1 MSDDQKYMKIA
12 LAEAQ
17 KAAELG
23 EIPIGAVLVLDGE
36 IISKAHNMRETW
48 KDATAHAEMIV
59 IREACEKLDRWRL
72 SGATL
77 YVTIEPC
84 PMCAGAIVM
93 SRISR
98 LVYGSPD
105 SKAGAAESLFN
116 VVNNPALN
124 HMVDVVSGVCTE
136 ECTKAMKDF
145 FRKRRIEAK
154 QNKQN

>member
-1 MSDDQKYMKIA
+1 MTDDQKYMQIA

-17 KAAELG
+17 KAADLG
-23 EIPIGAVLVLDGE
+23 EIPIGAVLVIDGE
-36 IISKAHNMRETW
+36 IIAKAHNMRETW

-124 HMVDVVSGVCTE
+124 HMVDVVSGICGE

-145 FRKRRIEAK
+145 FKKRRNEAK
-154 QNKQN
+154 QNSRI

>member
-12 LAEAQ
+12 LSEA
-17 KAAELG
+17 KTAAEIG

-36 IISKAHNMRETW
+36 IIAKAHNMRETW
-48 KDATAHAEMIV
+48 QDATAHAETIV
-59 IREACEKLDRWRL
+59 IREACKKLNRWRL
-72 SGATL
+72 TGATL

-98 LVYGSPD
+98 VVDGSPD

-124 HMVDVVSGVCTE
+124 HMVEVTSGVCSE
-136 ECTKAMKDF
+136 ECTQVMKDF
-145 FRKRRIEAK
+145 FKKRRSD
-154 QNKQN
+154 NKQNNRI

>member
-12 LAEAQ
+12 LSEA
-17 KAAELG
+17 KTAAEIG

-36 IISKAHNMRETW
+36 IIAKAHNMRETW
-48 KDATAHAEMIV
+48 QDATAHAETIV
-59 IREACEKLDRWRL
+59 IREACKKLNRWRL
-72 SGATL
+72 TGATL

-116 VVNNPALN
+116 VVNNTALN
-124 HMVDVVSGVCTE
+124 HMVVVTSGVCSE
-136 ECTKAMKDF
+136 ECTQVMKDF
-145 FRKRRIEAK
+145 FKKRRSD
-154 QNKQN
+154 NKQNNRI

>member
-1 MSDDQKYMKIA
+1 MVDDVTYMKIA
-12 LAEAQ
+12 LSEAH
-17 KAAELG
+17 KAAEIG

-36 IISKAHNMRETW
+36 VIAKAHNMRETW
-48 KDATAHAEMIV
+48 QDATAHAETIV
-59 IREACEKLDRWRL
+59 IREACKNLKRWRL
-72 SGATL
+72 TGATL

-124 HMVDVVSGVCTE
+124 HMVEVTSGVCSE
-136 ECTKAMKDF
+136 ECTQVMKDF
-145 FRKRRIEAK
+145 FKKRRSD
-154 QNKQN
+154 NKQNNRI

>member
-1 MSDDQKYMKIA
+1 MPDDQKYMAMA
-12 LAEAQ
+12 LSEAR

-23 EIPIGAVLVLDGE
+23 EIPIGAVLVLVGE
-36 IISKAHNMRETW
+36 VIAKAHNMRETW
-48 KDATAHAEMIV
+48 QDATAHAETIV
-59 IREACEKLDRWRL
+59 IREACKKLNRWRL
-72 SGATL
+72 TGATL

-124 HMVDVVSGVCTE
+124 HMVDVTAGVCSE
-136 ECTKAMKDF
+136 ECTQVMKDF
-145 FRKRRIEAK
+145 FKKRRSE
-154 QNKQN
+154 NKQNNQI

>member
-1 MSDDQKYMKIA
+1 MYDDQKYMQIA

-17 KAAELG
+17 KAADLG
-23 EIPIGAVLVLDGE
+23 EIPIGAVLVIDDE
-36 IISKAHNMRETW
+36 IIAKAHNMRETW

-124 HMVDVVSGVCTE
+124 HMVEVTSGVCSE
-136 ECTKAMKDF
+136 ECTQIMKDF
-145 FRKRRIEAK
+145 FQKRRSN
-154 QNKQN
+154 NKQNNRI

>member
-1 MSDDQKYMKIA
+1 MYDDQKYMQIA

-17 KAAELG
+17 KAADLG
-23 EIPIGAVLVLDGE
+23 EIPIGAVLVIDGE
-36 IISKAHNMRETW
+36 IIAKAHNMRETW
-48 KDATAHAEMIV
+48 QDATAHAETIV
-59 IREACEKLDRWRL
+59 IREACKKLNRWRL
-72 SGATL
+72 TGATL

-124 HMVDVVSGVCTE
+124 HMVEVTSGVCSE
-136 ECTKAMKDF
+136 ECTQIMKDF
-145 FRKRRIEAK
+145 FQKRRSN
-154 QNKQN
+154 NKQNNRI

>member
-12 LAEAQ
+12 LEEAQ

-23 EIPIGAVLVLDGE
+23 EIPIGAVLVLDGK
-36 IISKAHNMRETW
+36 IIAKAHNMRETW

-124 HMVDVVSGVCTE
+124 HMVDVVSGVCAE
-136 ECTKAMKDF
+136 ECTKAMKEF
-145 FRKRRIEAK
+145 FQKRRREGK
-154 QNKQN
+154 QNIKI

>member
-1 MSDDQKYMKIA
+1 MSDDQKYMQIA

-17 KAAELG
+17 KAADLG
-23 EIPIGAVLVLDGE
+23 EIPIGAVLVIDGE
-36 IISKAHNMRETW
+36 IIAKAHNMRETW
-48 KDATAHAEMIV
+48 QDATAHAETIV
-59 IREACEKLDRWRL
+59 IREACKKLNRWRL
-72 SGATL
+72 TGATL

-124 HMVDVVSGVCTE
+124 HMVEVTSGVCSE
-136 ECTKAMKDF
+136 ECTQIMKDF
-145 FRKRRIEAK
+145 FQKRRSN
-154 QNKQN
+154 NKQNNRI

>member
-12 LAEAQ
+12 LSEA
-17 KAAELG
+17 KTAAEIG

-36 IISKAHNMRETW
+36 IIAKAHNMRETW
-48 KDATAHAEMIV
+48 QDATAHAETIV
-59 IREACEKLDRWRL
+59 IREACKKLNRWRL
-72 SGATL
+72 TGATL

-124 HMVDVVSGVCTE
+124 HMVEVTSGVCSE
-136 ECTKAMKDF
+136 ECKQVMKDF
-145 FRKRRIEAK
+145 FKKRRSD
-154 QNKQN
+154 NKQNNRI

>member
-12 LAEAQ
+12 LSEA
-17 KAAELG
+17 KTAAEIG

-36 IISKAHNMRETW
+36 IIAKAHNMRETW
-48 KDATAHAEMIV
+48 QDATAHAETIV
-59 IREACEKLDRWRL
+59 IREACKKLNRWRL
-72 SGATL
+72 TGATL

-124 HMVDVVSGVCTE
+124 HMVEVTSGVCSE
-136 ECTKAMKDF
+136 ECTQVMKDF
-145 FRKRRIEAK
+145 FKKRRSD
-154 QNKQN
+154 NKQNNRI